1 MNTFIQKIWNFI
13 KTHKKTSVFVLLV
26 VIGIGFALR
35 GGSNKGVTTI
45 TAVKGT
51 VVQEVSVTG
60 KTKPNKSVDLAFETS
75 GKVSSAPLAIGGRV
89 TAGQVLAV
97 LDQSELS
104 ANLAKAKAD
113 LHQEQIKLDQIS
125 KQSGDTYQNAR
136 SSMISSI
143 RDAYARTDDSIRNN
157 VDQFFF
163 KNTAQSN
170 TFIDFSFTDGTY
182 QYTPTLDS
190 ALRASVNS
198 SRSALNVSLDHWQTS
213 LLSLSTATDLTPYVA
228 EAEKNLNDTR
238 SFLNNVAQLV
248 NGLPQPDFD
257 HVSTIAGYRSTV
269 SEARTNISTALSNL
283 VTAKD
288 KLNNA
293 PREAQNG
300 TGVTAFDDVLSQQA
314 RVAQF
319 EAQVQSSS
327 ALLAKA
333 TLVSPIT
340 GVITKYDTKAGE
352 IVTTGTPLISVISDN
367 DLQIDANVSEVNIG
381 KLTIGNQVA
390 ITFDA
395 FPGKTFTGSVIY
407 IDPGET
413 IVDGVV
419 NYKVTITFDQADQQ
433 VKSGLTA
440 NLIVQTAK
448 KDDVIKV
455 PQYAII
461 KKDNQLFVDKVE
473 GKVITQVPVTIGF
486 NGNDGSVEVLSGI
499 NVGDVIQVPVQ

>member
-1 MNTFIQKIWNFI
+1 M
-13 KTHKKTSVFVLLV
+13 
-26 VIGIGFALR
+26 
-35 GGSNKGVTTI
+35 
-45 TAVKGT
+45 
-51 VVQEVSVTG
+51 
-60 KTKPNKSVDLAFETS
+60 
-75 GKVSSAPLAIGGRV
+75 
-89 TAGQVLAV
+89 
-97 LDQSELS
+97 
-104 ANLAKAKAD
+104 
-113 LHQEQIKLDQIS
+113 
-125 KQSGDTYQNAR
+125 
-136 SSMISSI
+136 
-143 RDAYARTDDSIRNN
+143 
-157 VDQFFF
+157 
-163 KNTAQSN
+163 
-170 TFIDFSFTDGTY
+170 
-182 QYTPTLDS
+182 
-190 ALRASVNS
+190 
-198 SRSALNVSLDHWQTS
+198 
-213 LLSLSTATDLTPYVA
+213 
-228 EAEKNLNDTR
+228 
-238 SFLNNVAQLV
+238 
-248 NGLPQPDFD
+248 
-257 HVSTIAGYRSTV
+257 
-269 SEARTNISTALSNL
+269 

-381 KLTIGNQVA
+381 KLAIGNQVA

-473 GKVITQVPVTIGF
+473 GKIITQVPVTIGF